1 MQPTIV
7 YRPGEI
13 PVAEPYDVV
22 VCGGGPS
29 GVGAALAAARNGLKT
44 LVVEGQGQLGG
55 MGTSGLVS
63 HWLGGRTNGCRHW
76 VVGGIFR
83 ELATEAVE
91 RGIALL
97 PKPEPGKGYSPF
109 GWNAERGGQLTAG
122 VPFDPF
128 AMSGLLD
135 EKMAAAGVTLLYLTR
150 VVDVMQEG
158 ERITHLVLH
167 NKSGFSAVPATLV
180 VDATGDADVAVLS
193 GCETVIGRKQDR
205 LMTPVTLQ
213 VHMDGIDQE
222 ALAAYIN
229 RHDAPRFLTEIEK
242 LRAKGEWPFIYER
255 FITVQMTEPGTMMVN
270 TPRITGIDGTDGASV
285 TKGMIQGRREILQ
298 LLEVMRKTL
307 PRLPQRAAALG
318 GAAARGARDA
328 AHRRRLPVD
337 SAEPGGTARGSRYHR
352 LHRLRVG
359 PSRPDQ
365 TQPSADDP
373 STQQENRDY
382 AHSLPRPAAAAG
394 AEPHLPGPGDKRGA
408 PRARPAARAGAV
420 HGHGAGGRN
429 RSLAGACRRRV
440 RRPESTRAAPTP
452 AQPGRPRRLPPSLE

>member
-1 MQPTIV
+1 MC
-7 YRPGEI
+7 
-13 PVAEPYDVV
+13 V

-29 GVGAALAAARNGLKT
+29 GVGAALSAGTERAEDPGGGGAGPARRAWAHRGWCRT
-44 LVVEGQGQLGG
+44 G
-55 MGTSGLVS
+55 SA
-63 HWLGGRTNGCRHW
+63 GRTNGCRHW

-83 ELATEAVE
+83 ELGDGGGRAS
-91 RGIALL
+91 IALL

-158 ERITHLVLH
+158 ARITHLLVLH

-229 RHDAPRFLTEIEK
+229 RNDSPRFLTEIKE
-242 LRAKGEWPFIYER
+242 LRAR
-255 FITVQMTEPGTMMVN
+255 
-270 TPRITGIDGTDGASV
+270 AS
-285 TKGMIQGRREILQ
+285 GRSS
-298 LLEVMRKTL
+298 T
-307 PRLPQRAAALG
+307 
-318 GAAARGARDA
+318 
-328 AHRRRLPVD
+328 
-337 SAEPGGTARGSRYHR
+337 SGSS
-352 LHRLRVG
+352 
-359 PSRPDQ
+359 P
-365 TQPSADDP
+365 
-373 STQQENRDY
+373 
-382 AHSLPRPAAAAG
+382 
-394 AEPHLPGPGDKRGA
+394 
-408 PRARPAARAGAV
+408 
-420 HGHGAGGRN
+420 
-429 RSLAGACRRRV
+429 CR
-440 RRPESTRAAPTP
+440 
-452 AQPGRPRRLPPSLE
+452 